1 MLLLACLEEC
11 AVGGVSVGSG
21 GETVAGEGLVDGGGS
36 VDVGVGDVVVAE
48 DFVVAVAVAAVVV
61 VVVERLLLLHLDHLQ
76 RLLVGGPTHFSDSV

>member
-11 AVGGVSVGSG
+11 AVDGVSVGSG
-21 GETVAGEGLVDGGGS
+21 GETVAGEGLVDGGGF

-48 DFVVAVAVAAVVV
+48 DFAVAVAAAAV
-61 VVVERLLLLHLDHLQ
+61 VVVERLLLLLHLDHLQ